1 MTTTTRAPSI
11 ALSPPKRGTPRWIWV
26 LVVVLVVVVVGA
38 IGLLGVS
45 ALNVFGAEPGPGVSY
60 DPDNPRPQGAR
71 ALAQIVDE
79 HSGDLRQA
87 RGLDEFTDAPR
98 PGSNTTVVVSSV
110 GAFNPGTAQQFLDRV
125 SEAHRVILIA
135 PQDYALS
142 LLGLPVRL
150 EFGGAPT
157 GVPARC
163 TTGEIAPDDTI
174 TGGTLGYSTSA
185 PGTTSCFTTGA
196 ASNVLYLPAA
206 AGRPEIVV
214 VSGDMLLNE
223 NLALRDNAG
232 VTTRLFAN
240 ADDILWYVP
249 FVTDEVPSENE
260 ESDVPAAIGPL
271 IVLAAFAVLA
281 LMLWRGRRFGA
292 LVTEPLP
299 AVVKAIETTQAR
311 GRMYHKARADAR
323 SAAALRI
330 HTLASLASY
339 LGLPYDAGKATDELA
354 IPGWESM
361 VAHEE
366 TADPAVHA
374 IITTV
379 VSVTG
384 RDLARVRV
392 LLAGPLPTTDTGLVL
407 FTSELTA
414 LEKEVRHTP

>member
-1 MTTTTRAPSI
+1 M
-11 ALSPPKRGTPRWIWV
+11 

-38 IGLLGVS
+38 IGLLGAS
-45 ALNVFGAEPGPGVSY
+45 ALTVFGAEPGPGVSY

-71 ALAQIVDE
+71 ALARIIDE
-79 HSGDLRQA
+79 HDGDVRQA

-98 PGSNTTVVVSSV
+98 PSGGTTVVVSSV
-110 GAFNPGTAQQFLDRV
+110 GALNPGTAQQFLDRV

-135 PQDYALS
+135 PQDNALS
-142 LLGLPVRL
+142 LLELPVRL

-157 GVPARC
+157 AVPARC
-163 TTGEIAPDDTI
+163 ATAEIAADDTI
-174 TGGTLGYSTSA
+174 TGGTLGYSSSA
-185 PGTTSCFTTGA
+185 PGVTSCFTTGA

-214 VSGDMLLNE
+214 VSGDMLIND

-232 VTTRLFAN
+232 VATRLFAD
-240 ADDILWYVP
+240 ADDVLWYIP
-249 FVTDEVPSENE
+249 FFTDEVPTGDED
-260 ESDVPAAIGPL
+260 SDIPAAIGPL

-330 HTLASLASY
+330 HTLTSLASY
-339 LGLPYDAGKATDELA
+339 LGLPYDGGRATDELA
-354 IPGWESM
+354 IPGWETT
-361 VAHEE
+361 VARGE

-374 IITTV
+374 IITAV
-379 VSVTG
+379 VSATG
-384 RDLARVRV
+384 RDLARVRA

-414 LEKEVRHTP
+414 LDKEVRQTP

>member
-1 MTTTTRAPSI
+1 MTTTSAPSI
-11 ALSPPKRGTPRWIWV
+11 APAPPKRGTPRWIWV
-26 LVVVLVVVVVGA
+26 LVVVLVVVVIGA

-45 ALNVFGAEPGPGVSY
+45 ALTVFGAEPGPGVSY

-71 ALAQIVDE
+71 ALARIIDE
-79 HSGDLRQA
+79 HGGDLRQA
-87 RGLDEFTDAPR
+87 RGLDEFTGAPR
-98 PGSNTTVVVSSV
+98 PGGNTTVVVSSV
-110 GAFNPGTAQQFLDRV
+110 GALNPGTAQQFLDRV

-135 PQDYALS
+135 PQDSALS
-142 LLGLPVRL
+142 LLELPVRL

-157 GVPARC
+157 GVAARC
-163 TTGEIAPDDTI
+163 TTAEIAADDII
-174 TGGTLGYSTSA
+174 TGGALGYSTSA
-185 PGTTSCFTTGA
+185 PGATSCFTTGT
-196 ASNVLYLPAA
+196 ASNVLYLPAGS
-206 AGRPEIVV
+206 GRPEIVV
-214 VSGDMLLNE
+214 ISGDMLIND

-232 VTTRLFAN
+232 VTTRLFAD

-249 FVTDEVPSENE
+249 FFTDEVPTQDED
-260 ESDVPAAIGPL
+260 SDIPAAIGPL

-330 HTLASLASY
+330 HTLTSLASY
-339 LGLPYDAGKATDELA
+339 LGLPYDAGRATDELA
-354 IPGWESM
+354 TPGWERT
-361 VAHEE
+361 VAQGE

-374 IITTV
+374 IITAV

-384 RDLARVRV
+384 RDLVRVRA
-392 LLAGPLPTTDTGLVL
+392 LLAGPLPTTDEGLVL
-407 FTSELTA
+407 FVAELTA